1 MRWRV
6 APRAGRTHNAYTTCT
21 RTDWEHVFGR
31 VSNLCVGLDI
41 FCGPVGSGR
50 VRFCLSGPQACNIY
64 HILRSTH
71 LWFSCQGARRDD
83 FDYILRLALRPPPP
97 PPRVEKSLC
106 MRSTRGRFEGQTDN
120 KERCIQGTV
129 CSQGSAQSTE
139 PAASPH
145 MNGRWMAAGSLSRS
159 SQAFEAC
166 GANEGTEPYA
176 NCLQQAA
183 WRAPHDG
190 SDAPSVSW

>member
-97 PPRVEKSLC
+97 PLVWKRVCACALHEEDPRCERITRNGVYNENGVLLWLSTVHRACSKPTHEWPLDGREISLA
-106 MRSTRGRFEGQTDN
+106 
-120 KERCIQGTV
+120 IV
-129 CSQGSAQSTE
+129 
-139 PAASPH
+139 AS
-145 MNGRWMAAGSLSRS
+145 L
-159 SQAFEAC
+159 
-166 GANEGTEPYA
+166 
-176 NCLQQAA
+176 
-183 WRAPHDG
+183 
-190 SDAPSVSW
+190 